1 MVEAIANRREVVR
14 TEFPKSAM
22 GFVIFCS
29 LATGTKRCTD
39 VSSNRSEW
47 QELIVKRSRYLFNYR
62 GRFRF
67 LSGNL
72 LWLCISKFTASD
84 GPGIQ
89 ASFAPRESAM
99 LELLQGHAHM
109 WGGVGWILQAGMK
122 GPGLPSDLSR
132 YEKLRVI
139 WAKFLRKIQWPR
151 SLSCRLDHK
160 LAARTF
166 FG

>member
-1 MVEAIANRREVVR
+1 M
-14 TEFPKSAM
+14 P
-22 GFVIFCS
+22 
-29 LATGTKRCTD
+29 
-39 VSSNRSEW
+39 SNRSER
-47 QELIVKRSRYLFNYR
+47 QELVVKRSRSLFNR
-62 GRFRF
+62 FGRSRF
-67 LSGNL
+67 LSGDL
-72 LWLCISKFTASD
+72 LRLGISESSTSD
-84 GPGIQ
+84 GPGVQ
-89 ASFAPRESAM
+89 ARFAPRESAM

-139 WAKFLRKIQWPR
+139 RAKFLRKIQWPR

>member
-1 MVEAIANRREVVR
+1 MLRLCVD
-14 TEFPKSAM
+14 KS
-22 GFVIFCS
+22 S
-29 LATGTKRCTD
+29 
-39 VSSNRSEW
+39 
-47 QELIVKRSRYLFNYR
+47 
-62 GRFRF
+62 
-67 LSGNL
+67 
-72 LWLCISKFTASD
+72 ASD
-84 GPGIQ
+84 GPGIP
-89 ASFAPRESAM
+89 AGFAPRESAM

-109 WGGVGWILQAGMK
+109 RGGVGWILQTGKK

>member
-1 MVEAIANRREVVR
+1 MLRLCKG
-14 TEFPKSAM
+14 KS
-22 GFVIFCS
+22 S
-29 LATGTKRCTD
+29 
-39 VSSNRSEW
+39 
-47 QELIVKRSRYLFNYR
+47 
-62 GRFRF
+62 
-67 LSGNL
+67 
-72 LWLCISKFTASD
+72 ASD
-84 GPGIQ
+84 GPGIP
-89 ASFAPRESAM
+89 ARFAPRESAM

-109 WGGVGWILQAGMK
+109 WGGVDWILQAGMK

-151 SLSCRLDHK
+151 RLSCRLDHK